1 MPGSSP
7 LARGLPNT
15 TTANLSSGRIIPARA
30 GFTRFLLRLM
40 GMCPDHPRS
49 RGVYRTIRS
58 RCARIPGSSP
68 LARGLRREAPNRN
81 RHSRI
86 IPARAGFTRSTPS
99 SPTPALDHPR
109 SRGVYQAQ
117 RTGSAPQAG
126 SSPLARGLLVLTRVN
141 RAQNSDHPRSRGVY
155 LRVGSGTGPPPG
167 SSPLARGLLAGGAL
181 VSMGCPDHPRSRGVY
196 DGLRVALNSASGS
209 SPLARGLRGSTT
221 WSMRPARIIPARAGF
236 TPTTCPTT
244 WASSDHPRSRGVYDV
259 MTASGRP
266 VAGSSPLARGL
277 PVQDVG
283 LGGKSGIIPARA
295 GFTEERV
302 RQRLLHGD
310 HPRSRGV
317 YDTWTGSVPDGGG
330 SSPLARGLH
339 HLHERLRRQGGII
352 PARAGFT

>member
-49 RGVYRTIRS
+49 RGGYRTIRS